1 MKRSFSVLLIILLM
15 SSTASAQGLFDL
27 FGTMAGA
34 GKEKKPKVTYVEGD
48 ETASAEVIL
57 ITVKG
62 VIRDGEDEE
71 KMPFEI
77 KQNMV
82 EKLKKDVQ
90 AAVERDEVKAV
101 LLEIDSPGGEV
112 TAADVIHHH
121 LSKIKNAKKP
131 VVALIGMMGASGG
144 YYVACAADQIWAH
157 PTSIVG
163 SIGVIMQAANLE
175 KLAQMIGYR
184 HIPLKSDRTPKK
196 DILSPFR
203 EMTEEERG
211 MLISIVD
218 SLYDRFLDIVC
229 AARKKPREEITKL
242 ADGSIFTAQQA
253 LKNGL
258 LDGIGYRDEAFAKAM
273 ELAGL
278 KSAKLVKR
286 KTKKGLPEI
295 LAELAD
301 AGSGMPG
308 LWMRLQSMIDADST
322 PSMEYKLKLP
332 GAN

>member
-1 MKRSFSVLLIILLM
+1 MKRSFSVFLIVLLM
-15 SSTASAQGLFDL
+15 SGTASAQGLFDL
-27 FGTMAGA
+27 FGTMTGG
-34 GKEKKPKVTYVEGD
+34 GKDKKPKVTYVEGD
-48 ETASAEVIL
+48 ETASAEVLL

-62 VIRDGEDEE
+62 VIRDGEEEE

-77 KQNMV
+77 KQSMV
-82 EKLKKDVQ
+82 EKLKKDVK

-121 LSKIKNAKKP
+121 LGKIRNVKKP

-157 PTSIVG
+157 PTSIIG

-175 KLAQMIGYR
+175 KLAQMVGYR

-196 DILSPFR
+196 DVLSPFR
-203 EMTEEERG
+203 EMTEEERT
-211 MLISIVD
+211 MLLSLVD
-218 SLYDRFLDIVC
+218 NLYDRFLDIVC
-229 AARKKPREEITKL
+229 AARKKPREEIAKL
-242 ADGSIFTAQQA
+242 ADGSIFTATQA

-258 LDGIGYRDEAFAKAM
+258 LDGIGYRDEAYAKAM

-286 KTKKGLPEI
+286 KTKKSFPEL

-301 AGSGMPG
+301 AGSGVPG
-308 LWMRLQSMIDADST
+308 LLMRLRTMVEADST
-322 PSMEYKLKLP
+322 PTMEYRLQLP